1 VSHDLA
7 TAAFYAALADDDP
20 AELYDNAP
28 CGYLSTLPDG
38 TIIKANATFL
48 AWTGY
53 DRDALIGRR
62 RFQDLLAPGDRI
74 FYQTHAAPLL
84 LMQGML
90 REIAIQV
97 IGAAGSRLP
106 MIMNAQLKRTA
117 DGQPLLVRTVAFDA
131 SERLSYERE
140 LMAARRRAEESEA
153 RARVL
158 AETLQRSFLP
168 PDIVT
173 VPGLDVGGAYR
184 PAGDGTEVGGDFYDV
199 FQTGL
204 ETWGIVL
211 GDVCGKGASA
221 AVVTALARYTVR
233 AEALHVSSPAAVL
246 AGLHQALLTYY
257 PETFITVLYLVLDQ
271 VQAGNR
277 LTMATGGHPL
287 PLCRRA
293 DGSIETL
300 GRPGSFLGME
310 GTASV
315 SESTALLNP
324 GDLVVLYTDGVTE
337 AHEGDAFFGETG
349 IAEVLAAAAGLT
361 AQAVADAVVAAAV
374 AFQHGPAR
382 DDIAVVVVRKP
393 SSLADLDDP
402 GLDQGAVRHVQHAER
417 AVRLAAPVGRRAG
430 IEDPQGLV
438 GCVERYVRVTEHHEL
453 RLGEPGPHPGQ
464 PPGGR
469 AAVVNHRDPQ
479 ALRCQRD
486 RLGRAPGGDVGTV
499 VVADDRGHRRVL
511 RQLVEHGGRADV
523 ACVQDQLRAAELGRD
538 RGRAGFPAPGS
549 VRVRQDD
556 YPHDVSPFSWTV
568 RLDCAV
574 GGCGCGSPEMT
585 IAGVSS
591 LPGPPHPATR
601 PNTCSAS
608 WKRTAPLVSPCAR
621 SVITR

>member
-7 TAAFYAALADDDP
+7 TDAFYAALAEDDP

-53 DRDALIGRR
+53 DRGALVGKR

-74 FYQTHAAPLL
+74 FYQTHAAPML

-97 IGAAGSRLP
+97 VGASGSRLP
-106 MIMNAQLKRTA
+106 MIMNAQLKRSA
-117 DGQPLLVRTVAFDA
+117 DGRPQVIRTVAFDA
-131 SERLSYERE
+131 AERLSYERE

-153 RARVL
+153 RVRVM

-168 PDIVT
+168 PDVVT

-199 FQTGL
+199 FRTGRQ
-204 ETWGIVL
+204 TWGIVL

-246 AGLHQALLTYY
+246 TGLHQALLNYY
-257 PETFITVLYLVLDQ
+257 PQTFITVLYLLLDQ
-271 VQAGNR
+271 VTEGSR

-310 GTASV
+310 ETVSV
-315 SESTALLNP
+315 SESTATLNP
-324 GDLVVLYTDGVTE
+324 GDMVVLYTDGVTE
-337 AHEGDAFFGETG
+337 AHEGDSFFGETG
-349 IAEVLAAAAGLT
+349 IAEVLAASAGLT
-361 AQAVADAVVAAAV
+361 AQVVADAVVAAAL

-382 DDIAVVVVRKP
+382 DDIAVVVVR
-393 SSLADLDDP
+393 
-402 GLDQGAVRHVQHAER
+402 
-417 AVRLAAPVGRRAG
+417 
-430 IEDPQGLV
+430 
-438 GCVERYVRVTEHHEL
+438 
-453 RLGEPGPHPGQ
+453 Q
-464 PPGGR
+464 PP
-469 AAVVNHRDPQ
+469 AA
-479 ALRCQRD
+479 
-486 RLGRAPGGDVGTV
+486 
-499 VVADDRGHRRVL
+499 
-511 RQLVEHGGRADV
+511 
-523 ACVQDQLRAAELGRD
+523 
-538 RGRAGFPAPGS
+538 S
-549 VRVRQDD
+549 V
-556 YPHDVSPFSWTV
+556 S
-568 RLDCAV
+568 
-574 GGCGCGSPEMT
+574 
-585 IAGVSS
+585 
-591 LPGPPHPATR
+591 
-601 PNTCSAS
+601 
-608 WKRTAPLVSPCAR
+608 
-621 SVITR
+621 